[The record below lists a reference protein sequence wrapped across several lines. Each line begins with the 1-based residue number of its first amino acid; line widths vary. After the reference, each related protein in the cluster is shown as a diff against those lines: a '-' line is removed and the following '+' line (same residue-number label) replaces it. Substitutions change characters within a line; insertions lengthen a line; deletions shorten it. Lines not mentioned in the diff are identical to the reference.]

1 MIDASYS
8 TTSAEFL
15 ANLPE
20 KTKED
25 HEHDLQEMKK
35 VSKKVKDINLNPKM
49 DLEEAIEENKKQLA
63 EFLKQ

>member
-35 VSKKVKDINLNPKM
+35 VSEKIKDINLNPKI
-49 DLEEAIEENKKQLA
+49 DLEEAIEETKKL
-63 EFLKQ
+63 LKKFYN

>member
-25 HEHDLQEMKK
+25 HEHDLQEMKI
-35 VSKKVKDINLNPKM
+35 VSEKIKDINLNPKI
-49 DLEEAIEENKKQLA
+49 DLEEAIEETKKL
-63 EFLKQ
+63 LKKFYN

>member
-20 KTKED
+20 KTKEA

>member
-49 DLEEAIEENKKQLA
+49 DLEEAIKRIRGMTL
-63 EFLKQ
+63 

>member
-1 MIDASYS
+1 MINASYS

-25 HEHDLQEMKK
+25 HEQDLQEMKK
-35 VSKKVKDINLNPKM
+35 VSEKVKDINLNPKM
-49 DLEEAIEENKKQLA
+49 DLEEAIEENRKLLA